1 MTRCVVGRLQGVAWD
16 CRVVQWLGWQQTSW
30 ASLKVVGNLGRG
42 LAGKLCPLASVT
54 RLQIIKHQVS
64 RYTHQ
69 DRTTQIHLVYST
81 TATMSLT
88 NASAEEA
95 ARAAKLSSRKLA
107 TLPTSAR
114 NAALDAVHDALALAR
129 SDILDANA
137 KDLELAQKS
146 ATDGQLNPSIVKR
159 LDLSRPGKFE
169 DMLQG
174 IKDVRNLDDPGRSA
188 PAFASFLSF
197 VISFI
202 ALLTRPRSRQG

>member
-1 MTRCVVGRLQGVAWD
+1 MGLPRSSVAGLAADFLGKFEGGWEPWK
-16 CRVVQWLGWQQTSW
+16 RLGWEIVPSSLGDSTADRQTS
-30 ASLKVVGNLGRG
+30 SFK
-42 LAGKLCPLASVT
+42 
-54 RLQIIKHQVS
+54 
-64 RYTHQ
+64 THQ
-69 DRTTQIHLVYST
+69 DRITQIHSVYNT
-81 TATMSLT
+81 TTMSLT

-129 SDILDANA
+129 SDILAANA

>member
-1 MTRCVVGRLQGVAWD
+1 MLHA
-16 CRVVQWLGWQQTSW
+16 
-30 ASLKVVGNLGRG
+30 ASAR
-42 LAGKLCPLASVT
+42 ATYHS
-54 RLQIIKHQVS
+54 H
-64 RYTHQ
+64 
-69 DRTTQIHLVYST
+69 
-81 TATMSLT
+81 TAMSLT
-88 NASAEEA
+88 NASAEDA

-129 SDILDANA
+129 DDILAANA

-174 IKDVRNLDDPGRSA
+174 IKDVRNLDDPGRS
-188 PAFASFLSF
+188 PIPFYLVHVSPLFSL
-197 VISFI
+197 
-202 ALLTRPRSRQG
+202 PC

>member
-1 MTRCVVGRLQGVAWD
+1 MRCWAFTGRCMGLPRSSVAGLAADFSGKFEGGWGPWK
-16 CRVVQWLGWQQTSW
+16 RLGWEIVPSSLGDSTADHQTS
-30 ASLKVVGNLGRG
+30 SFK
-42 LAGKLCPLASVT
+42 
-54 RLQIIKHQVS
+54 
-64 RYTHQ
+64 THQ
-69 DRTTQIHLVYST
+69 DRITQIHLVYNT
-81 TATMSLT
+81 TTMSLT
-88 NASAEEA
+88 NASAEDA

-129 SDILDANA
+129 SDILAANA

-188 PAFASFLSF
+188 PAFAFFLSF

>member
-1 MTRCVVGRLQGVAWD
+1 
-16 CRVVQWLGWQQTSW
+16 
-30 ASLKVVGNLGRG
+30 
-42 LAGKLCPLASVT
+42 
-54 RLQIIKHQVS
+54 
-64 RYTHQ
+64 
-69 DRTTQIHLVYST
+69 
-81 TATMSLT
+81 MSLT
-88 NASAEEA
+88 NASAEDA

-129 SDILDANA
+129 SDILAANA

-197 VISFI
+197 VLSFI

>member
-1 MTRCVVGRLQGVAWD
+1 
-16 CRVVQWLGWQQTSW
+16 VQHS
-30 ASLKVVGNLGRG
+30 
-42 LAGKLCPLASVT
+42 
-54 RLQIIKHQVS
+54 IYDI
-64 RYTHQ
+64 
-69 DRTTQIHLVYST
+69 
-81 TATMSLT
+81 ATMSLT
-88 NASAEEA
+88 NASAEDA

-114 NAALDAVHDALALAR
+114 NAALDAVHDALSLA
-129 SDILDANA
+129 SDILAANA

-188 PAFASFLSF
+188 PAFSHILSF
-197 VISFI
+197 VILSS
-202 ALLTRPRSRQG
+202 PC

>member
-1 MTRCVVGRLQGVAWD
+1 
-16 CRVVQWLGWQQTSW
+16 
-30 ASLKVVGNLGRG
+30 
-42 LAGKLCPLASVT
+42 
-54 RLQIIKHQVS
+54 
-64 RYTHQ
+64 
-69 DRTTQIHLVYST
+69 
-81 TATMSLT
+81 MSLT
-88 NASAEEA
+88 NASAEDA

-129 SDILDANA
+129 DDILAANA

-174 IKDVRNLDDPGRSA
+174 IKDVRNLDDPGRC
-188 PAFASFLSF
+188 AFPIIVVILSFLSHP
-197 VISFI
+197 
-202 ALLTRPRSRQG
+202 ADRLRSRQGGPSHRT

>member
-1 MTRCVVGRLQGVAWD
+1 MGLPRSSVAGLAADFLGKFEGGWEPWK
-16 CRVVQWLGWQQTSW
+16 RLGWEIVPSSLGDSTADRQTS
-30 ASLKVVGNLGRG
+30 SFK
-42 LAGKLCPLASVT
+42 
-54 RLQIIKHQVS
+54 
-64 RYTHQ
+64 THQ
-69 DRTTQIHLVYST
+69 DRITQIHPVYNT
-81 TATMSLT
+81 TIMSLT

-129 SDILDANA
+129 SDILAANA

>member
-1 MTRCVVGRLQGVAWD
+1 
-16 CRVVQWLGWQQTSW
+16 
-30 ASLKVVGNLGRG
+30 
-42 LAGKLCPLASVT
+42 
-54 RLQIIKHQVS
+54 
-64 RYTHQ
+64 
-69 DRTTQIHLVYST
+69 
-81 TATMSLT
+81 MSLT

-129 SDILDANA
+129 SDILAANA

-174 IKDVRNLDDPGRSA
+174 IKDVRNLDDPGRFMKS
-188 PAFASFLSF
+188 S
-197 VISFI
+197 
-202 ALLTRPRSRQG
+202 LLVFPFSLFSLPC

>member
-1 MTRCVVGRLQGVAWD
+1 MGLPRSSVAGLAADFFGKFEGGWEPWK
-16 CRVVQWLGWQQTSW
+16 RLGWEIVPSSLGDSTADRQTS
-30 ASLKVVGNLGRG
+30 SFK
-42 LAGKLCPLASVT
+42 
-54 RLQIIKHQVS
+54 
-64 RYTHQ
+64 THQ
-69 DRTTQIHLVYST
+69 DRITQIHPVYNT
-81 TATMSLT
+81 TIMSLT

-129 SDILDANA
+129 SDILAANA